1 MDALDLFFKK
11 YSYKFPKG
19 YPDMNDEQDVKILN
33 SLLERIGISLNEI
46 DNKTELN
53 SLIKDISSKDKKITK
68 KESFSE
74 LARLT
79 YEQYKSNLGK
89 ITDIFPDIVNTIE
102 NWKSYVDKDLSN
114 RGVLVENSIKNYII
128 AQDKGIEVKE
138 IPKGK
143 GEDLMIDG
151 KIVEVKSM
159 QDDKINTQLQ
169 TSFYVNDPN
178 KFYIFVSKTSSP
190 NIDLRVIS
198 SQLLYK
204 VALGDE
210 IADEI
215 EAKKGEG
222 SDILSQQLEDGL
234 ETLDIK
240 KFIMSSLLTGKTS
253 EGSKS
258 FFIGKD
264 NNIRVRFVIY
274 IEPK

>member
-1 MDALDLFFKK
+1 MDIVEKFIRQI
-11 YSYKFPKG
+11 SYKFPKG
-19 YPDMNDEQDVKILN
+19 YPDMNNEQDVVLLN
-33 SLLERIGISLNEI
+33 SLLEDLDPTIKDLTGKQKGPSKLQTF
-46 DNKTELN
+46 TELSN
-53 SLIKDISSKDKKITK
+53 
-68 KESFSE
+68 
-74 LARLT
+74 LT
-79 YEQYKSNLGK
+79 YKQYKSNLGK
-89 ITDIFPDIVNTIE
+89 ITDIFPNTVNTIE

-114 RGVLVENSIKNYII
+114 KGVLVENSIKNYII
-128 AQDKGIEVKE
+128 AQNKGVEVKE
-138 IPKGK
+138 ISKGK

-190 NIDLRVIS
+190 DIDLRIVS
-198 SQLLYK
+198 SQLLYRA
-204 VALGDE
+204 ALGDE
-210 IADEI
+210 IVDEI

-222 SDILSQQLEDGL
+222 SDILSQQLENGL
-234 ETLDIK
+234 KTLDVK

-264 NNIRVRFVIY
+264 DNIRVRFVIY

>member
-1 MDALDLFFKK
+1 MDVLEKFLNSI
-11 YSYKFPKG
+11 SYKFPKG
-19 YPDMNDEQDVKILN
+19 YPDMNNPEDVLIIEN
-33 SLLERIGISLNEI
+33 
-46 DNKTELN
+46 ELN
-53 SLIKDISSKDKKITK
+53 SLNINLEKDLDPTIKDLTGKQKGPNKLQTFTELSK
-68 KESFSE
+68 
-74 LARLT
+74 LT

-89 ITDIFPDIVNTIE
+89 ITDIFPDTVNTIE

-114 RGVLVENSIKNYII
+114 RGVLIENSIKNYII

-178 KFYIFVSKTSSP
+178 KFYMFVSKTSSP
-190 NIDLRVIS
+190 NIDLRVVS

-204 VALGDE
+204 AALGDE

-215 EAKKGEG
+215 EAKKGGG

-234 ETLDIK
+234 KTLDVK

-264 NNIRVRFVIY
+264 DNIRVRFVIY

>member
-1 MDALDLFFKK
+1 MDVLDIFLKK
-11 YSYKFPKG
+11 YSYKFTKG
-19 YPDMNDEQDVKILN
+19 YPDMNNEQDMLLMESILN
-33 SLLERIGISLNEI
+33 ELGVKLNENL
-46 DNKTELN
+46 DST
-53 SLIKDISSKDKKITK
+53 IKDLTGKQKGPSKLQTFTDLSK
-68 KESFSE
+68 
-74 LARLT
+74 LT

-89 ITDIFPDIVNTIE
+89 IANIFPNTI
-102 NWKSYVDKDLSN
+102 NTIKDWRSYVDKDLSN
-114 RGVLVENSIKNYII
+114 RGVAIENSIKNYII
-128 AQDKGIEVKE
+128 SQDSDIEVKE

-190 NIDLRVIS
+190 NIDIRIVS
-198 SQLLYK
+198 SQLLYRA
-204 VALGDE
+204 ALGDE

-215 EAKKGEG
+215 ESKQGKE
-222 SDILSQQLEDGL
+222 SDILSKQLEDGL
-234 ETLDIK
+234 KTLDVK

-253 EGSKS
+253 EGTKS
-258 FFIGKD
+258 FFIGKND
-264 NNIRVRFVIY
+264 NIRVRFVIY